1 MKIQFI
7 SDLHFEFSQNVD
19 FINSSPL
26 KAVGEVLVLAG
37 DTGYLNDEKLPK
49 MKFWEWTSSN
59 FKHVLLVPG
68 NHEFYNYA
76 DILSEGDS
84 WCRMIKPNVGYYQNQ
99 VIRINDIDF
108 ILSTLWT
115 DIPLSIHKNLRRR
128 MNDFRYILY
137 GGRTFNTDDCI
148 VEHKK
153 CFSFIK
159 QSVAESTAKHIVVV
173 THHLPTMEIVP
184 QNLIWDN
191 LDCGYATELSDF
203 IKKSHID
210 IWIHGHSHSCSDT
223 IIGNTHIVSNQVG
236 YTFYNQHMMGF
247 EGNRWIEII

>member
-1 MKIQFI
+1 
-7 SDLHFEFSQNVD
+7 
-19 FINSSPL
+19 
-26 KAVGEVLVLAG
+26 
-37 DTGYLNDEKLPK
+37 
-49 MKFWEWTSSN
+49 MKFWEWTSAN

-68 NHEFYNYA
+68 NHEFYNYV
-76 DILSEGDS
+76 DILSEDDS

-115 DIPLSIHKNLRRR
+115 DIPLNMHKHLRRR

-137 GGRTFNTDDCI
+137 DGRTFNTDDCI

-173 THHLPTMEIVP
+173 THHLPTMEVVP
-184 QNLIWDN
+184 QNLI
-191 LDCGYATELSDF
+191 
-203 IKKSHID
+203 
-210 IWIHGHSHSCSDT
+210 
-223 IIGNTHIVSNQVG
+223 
-236 YTFYNQHMMGF
+236 
-247 EGNRWIEII
+247 